1 MSTAEHAAQG
11 GTPLGLAPADWSG
24 SDPDPLALPGQGRR
38 VGASGPRLDGALKVQ
53 GGAVFAAEFDYPG
66 TVYAALSF
74 STIPKGRITALDT
87 GAAERAPG
95 VVFVMTHENA
105 PRMEPMPLMKA
116 SELGAGGDILPVMQD
131 DRVHWNG
138 QPIAVVLAETQE
150 QADHAVSLL
159 RVTYQEEPA
168 TTSWAEALANG
179 TEPGMMFGRPL
190 KMEVGDAEAA
200 LAAAAVSVDERFS
213 TPHENHA
220 AIEPHAATVKWDGDE
235 LTVHDAS
242 QAVVHTAWSL
252 AQIFG
257 ITQDQVH
264 VTSPFVG
271 GGFGGKILW
280 QHQVLAAAA
289 SKLADRPVRI
299 SLSRKGVFRSTGGRA
314 ATDQRVAI
322 GADSGGRFEA
332 VIHTGVS
339 PTTRNIKASDPA
351 MHATSSAYAAGSF
364 KLSADLAFLDMAAN
378 VPMRAPGEA
387 VGNFAL
393 ESAVDEL
400 AIALDLD
407 PIELRLR
414 NEPET
419 HPING
424 RQFSSRNAVQA
435 WRDGAERFGWADRNP
450 VPGAVR
456 DGEWLVGTGCAAAS
470 HPYVRFPNGA
480 ARMTLTRDGRAE
492 VDIAAHDMGMGTTT
506 AQVPVI
512 AERLALDP
520 DQVSLRFGDSRMPGH
535 MMAAGSAQSA
545 GIGAAVAA
553 VHRELVTDLL
563 GLVGD
568 SSPLA
573 GLKPDQVGALDGGLA
588 ALDDPTRHE
597 TYADI
602 LDRAGR
608 TELVSEADA
617 PPPSE
622 MANWAMVSVGA
633 VFCEV
638 RVNAVTGE
646 IQVSRFLGSMDCG
659 RVLNARTAAD
669 QIRGGLVMG
678 IGLALMEEVRL
689 DERTGR
695 VMNPNLAEYHV
706 PVHPDVPEIDVI
718 WTDIPDPHAPM
729 GARGLGELSITGAGA
744 AIANAVYNATGKRVR
759 DLPITLDKLM

>member
-1 MSTAEHAAQG
+1 MSTTEQAAQG
-11 GTPLGLAPADWSG
+11 GAPLGLAPMDWSG
-24 SDPDPLALPGQGRR
+24 SDPDPLTRPGQGHRL
-38 VGASGPRLDGALKVQ
+38 GASGPRLDGALKVQ
-53 GGAVFAAEFDYPG
+53 GGAAFAAEFAYPG
-66 TVYAALSF
+66 MVYAALAF
-74 STIPKGRITALDT
+74 STIAKGRIAALDT
-87 GAAERAPG
+87 AAAERAPG
-95 VVFVMTHENA
+95 VVLVMTHGNA
-105 PRMEPMPLMKA
+105 PRMAPMPMMMT
-116 SELGAGGDILPVMQD
+116 SELAAGGDNLPIMQD

-138 QPIAVVLAETQE
+138 QPIAVVLAETQD
-150 QADHAVSLL
+150 QADHAASLL
-159 RVTYQEEPA
+159 RVTYQAEPA
-168 TTSWAEALANG
+168 TTSWADGVANG
-179 TEPGMMFGRPL
+179 VETGEMFGHPL
-190 KMEVGDAEAA
+190 AVETGDTEAA
-200 LAAAAVSVDERFS
+200 LAAAAVSVDARFS
-213 TPHENHA
+213 TPYENHA

-252 AQIFG
+252 AGIFG
-257 ITQDQVH
+257 IPQDKVH

-271 GGFGGKILW
+271 GGFGGKMLW

-289 SKLADRPVRI
+289 AKLADRPVRLA
-299 SLSRKGVFRSTGGRA
+299 LSRKGVFRATGGRA

-322 GADSGGRFEA
+322 GADADGRFKA
-332 VIHTGVS
+332 VIHTGIS
-339 PTTRNIKASDPA
+339 PTTRNNNSPEPAS
-351 MHATSSAYAAGSF
+351 HSTSSSYAAGSF
-364 KLSADLAFLDMAAN
+364 KLGADVIYLDMVAN
-378 VPMRAPGEA
+378 VTMRAPGEA

-400 AIALDLD
+400 AVALDLD
-407 PIELRLR
+407 PVELRLR

-419 HPING
+419 HPIDG
-424 RQFSSRNAVQA
+424 RPFSSRNAVQA
-435 WRDGAERFGWADRNP
+435 WRDGAARFGWADRNP

-456 DGEWLVGTGCAAAS
+456 DGEWLVGTGCATAS
-470 HPYVRFPNGA
+470 HPYVRFPSGA

-506 AQVPVI
+506 AQIPVI
-512 AERLALDP
+512 AERLGLDP
-520 DQVSLRFGDSRMPGH
+520 DQVSLRFGDSRMPGR
-535 MMAAGSAQSA
+535 MMAAGSGQSA

-553 VHRELVTDLL
+553 AHRELVTDLL
-563 GLVGD
+563 ELVDD

-588 ALDDPTRHE
+588 ALDDPHRHE
-597 TYADI
+597 TYTDI

-608 TELVSEADA
+608 SELVSEADA

-622 MANWAMVSVGA
+622 MADWAMHSFGA

-646 IQVSRFLGSMDCG
+646 IRVSRFLGSMDCG
-659 RVLNARTAAD
+659 RILNARTAAD

-678 IGLALMEEVRL
+678 IGLALMEEVRF

-695 VMNPNLAEYHV
+695 IMNPNLAEYHV

-729 GARGLGELSITGAGA
+729 GARGLGEISITGAGA